1 MYNNENKLQIKK
13 FNEILRQGRKTKR
26 DYFLGKTFSAKLFIR
41 LFSGL
46 LEPSIICFEILNFET
61 ENRTKEEI
69 ETVLNWIK
77 NLNYFYEFISIK
89 ETEESRNQI
98 LRQLILLLYRKIFY
112 KNTII
117 KKNNK
122 MNKYVFIILEGFLIK
137 LNLVFYRQ
145 VLSVEDYL
153 LYLIKMEIL
162 NEKEIIDKC
171 KLLNKPFINI
181 DTNTIEEFFKKNN
194 NPYNYLEMKEKA
206 LEELIQQGIIFLKE
220 NKSNKNKNENL
231 DYKINSIENYTKIF
245 LFKSNPKM
253 LYDNKKAYYNFYL
266 GKYINNCILEKGQ
279 YVGTFLNEEINDS
292 SRYLTNDKCIVA
304 AFNKEKNYTDE
315 LYKAFKE
322 KMKRIFQEIKNNYLI
337 FHNIQDDIFYTKYIP
352 YMHYHKYS
360 KGEKIFVQNSIYE
373 GIYILTNGSIKIN
386 LNTSI
391 DEMYK
396 LINHLTYSLKNFS
409 ENLSQIDD
417 KIVYKENSKN
427 IINNTTR
434 ELNLLYS
441 KKDVYD
447 LITIKDYNI
456 IGTNELYDYKTNIYN
471 FSAEC
476 ISDFAVIYFFPKS
489 HLNSLLKSQK
499 TIHKSFIHLVE
510 FRIKDVIWKLKKN
523 INTFE
528 KKLNNNKNTSIKIK
542 MDNFIKNLKKENIK
556 NNIISRNVLS
566 DVTDSSNNIFL
577 ERKDIDKIKKTNQ
590 TKLSYNIK
598 INLNKDIKMK
608 TIKKLFFENEDN
620 KKSHHTEKN
629 NRKIPKNLSGFIP
642 SILMNQGSNRKENGI
657 CYSIT
662 KEKNVNYLPKIFP
675 FVIKDH
681 LNKNYF
687 FTNRNSSSNLIKSFN
702 TINCKSTI
710 KLKRFIRN
718 KSQC

>member
-1 MYNNENKLQIKK
+1 MYNNTIIHQKRK
-13 FNEILRQGRKTKR
+13 FNEIREKENNKSK
-26 DYFLGKTFSAKLFIR
+26 YFLGKTFSAKLFIR

-171 KLLNKPFINI
+171 KLLNKSFINI

-279 YVGTFLNEEINDS
+279 YVGTFLKEEINDS
-292 SRYLTNDKCIVA
+292 SRYITNDKCIVA

-352 YMHYHKYS
+352 YMHYHKY
-360 KGEKIFVQNSIYE
+360 
-373 GIYILTNGSIKIN
+373 
-386 LNTSI
+386 
-391 DEMYK
+391 
-396 LINHLTYSLKNFS
+396 
-409 ENLSQIDD
+409 
-417 KIVYKENSKN
+417 
-427 IINNTTR
+427 
-434 ELNLLYS
+434 
-441 KKDVYD
+441 
-447 LITIKDYNI
+447 
-456 IGTNELYDYKTNIYN
+456 
-471 FSAEC
+471 
-476 ISDFAVIYFFPKS
+476 
-489 HLNSLLKSQK
+489 
-499 TIHKSFIHLVE
+499 
-510 FRIKDVIWKLKKN
+510 
-523 INTFE
+523 
-528 KKLNNNKNTSIKIK
+528 
-542 MDNFIKNLKKENIK
+542 
-556 NNIISRNVLS
+556 
-566 DVTDSSNNIFL
+566 
-577 ERKDIDKIKKTNQ
+577 
-590 TKLSYNIK
+590 
-598 INLNKDIKMK
+598 
-608 TIKKLFFENEDN
+608 
-620 KKSHHTEKN
+620 
-629 NRKIPKNLSGFIP
+629 
-642 SILMNQGSNRKENGI
+642 
-657 CYSIT
+657 
-662 KEKNVNYLPKIFP
+662 
-675 FVIKDH
+675 
-681 LNKNYF
+681 
-687 FTNRNSSSNLIKSFN
+687 
-702 TINCKSTI
+702 
-710 KLKRFIRN
+710 
-718 KSQC
+718 